1 MNPDANIFSMRLRQA
16 RVMRGLSLDALSKS
30 VGNVISRQ
38 AIHKYEMGKMMPDSK
53 ILISLSKV
61 LGVKVDFFF
70 RPYRV
75 EVGQLQFRKNEK
87 FSNQNIAALKEKV
100 QEELERY
107 LEIEQLSGEHSQF
120 ELIRKSVESHL
131 EARRLAIE
139 VRESFQLGYDG
150 ISNVIEVLEDNGIK
164 VIEVDEDDNFDGLSG
179 FINGK
184 IPLIVVNATLSP
196 EQKRFTLLHE
206 LGHLLMLPTD
216 NRSKKEIESLCNVF
230 ASEMLIPSSVIVKKI
245 GDKRHDISL
254 AELIDIQLQF
264 GISVDALM
272 GILRQQ
278 GVISES
284 RFKTYNLKKN
294 TIHSF
299 RTEVEKSRTV
309 NEKSGRFF
317 RMVFRA
323 LADEIISISKA
334 ASLLNISVDRIQSQL
349 QLV

>member
-1 MNPDANIFSMRLRQA
+1 MNTDANIFSMRLRQA
-16 RVMRGLSLDALSKS
+16 RVMRGMSLDALSKS

-38 AIHKYEMGKMMPDSK
+38 AIHKYEMGKMMPDSE
-53 ILISLSKV
+53 ILIGLSKA

-87 FSNQNIAALKEKV
+87 FSNQNINALKAKV

-107 LEIEQLSGEHSQF
+107 LEIEQLGGEQSQF
-120 ELIRKSVESHL
+120 ELIRKPVDSNQV
-131 EARRLAIE
+131 ARRLAIE
-139 VRESFQLGYDG
+139 VRESFKLGYDG
-150 ISNVIEVLEDNGIK
+150 ISNVIEVFEDNGIK
-164 VIEVDEDDNFDGLSG
+164 VIEVDEGDNFKGLSG
-179 FINGK
+179 FINAK
-184 IPLIVVNATLSP
+184 IPFIVVNTTLSP

-216 NRSKKEIESLCNVF
+216 NLSQKEIESLCNVF

-245 GDKRHDISL
+245 GDNRHDISL

-264 GISVDALM
+264 GISIDALM
-272 GILRQQ
+272 CTLRQQ
-278 GVISES
+278 GVISEN

-294 TIHSF
+294 TIPSF

-309 NEKSGRFF
+309 NEKSGRFL

-323 LADEIISISKA
+323 LADEVISISKA
-334 ASLLNISVDRIQSQL
+334 ASLLNMSVDRIQSQL